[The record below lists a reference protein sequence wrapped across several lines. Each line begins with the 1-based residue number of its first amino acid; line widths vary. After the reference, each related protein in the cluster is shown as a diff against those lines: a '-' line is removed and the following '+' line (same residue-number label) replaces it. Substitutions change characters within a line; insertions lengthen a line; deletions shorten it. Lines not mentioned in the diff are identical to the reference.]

1 MWYYNAE
8 VIRRPKAL
16 QVGGFTHPPT
26 IFKDK
31 EKLSELGIKPYRE
44 VMPDGR
50 YFGSG
55 AYTLDTSGDEVVGTY
70 QAVGRDTDVLKK
82 GMLTRIKNI
91 LTNNLLAT
99 DWYYLRK
106 LRTGTDVLK
115 KGMLIKIKNTLTN
128 NLLATDWYYLRKL
141 RTGKDVPSDIQDY
154 SDALYAEY
162 DSKKTEINAMTK
174 LSEVME
180 FESRPHKLV
189 SKVRHIN
196 SDTGK
201 VTWGPETETKTMNVN
216 MCLNWS
222 MSPDSDTDPSFV
234 SLTAD

>member
-1 MWYYNAE
+1 MWYFREEIIKTAKSMKIDGLTYNRE
-8 VIRRPKAL
+8 VFMDA
-16 QVGGFTHPPT
+16 
-26 IFKDK
+26 DK
-31 EKLSELGIKPYRE
+31 LKELGIKPYRE
-44 VMPDGR
+44 VLPDSR
-50 YFGSG
+50 YFYNGG
-55 AYTLDTSGDEVVGTY
+55 YTTDTSGDEVIRTYTKVGK
-70 QAVGRDTDVLKK
+70 DTDDLTKDLLSLIKSQLKFK
-82 GMLTRIKNI
+82 
-91 LTNNLLAT
+91 LAET

-106 LRTGTDVLK
+106 LRTGT
-115 KGMLIKIKNTLTN
+115 
-128 NLLATDWYYLRKL
+128 
-141 RTGKDVPSDIQDY
+141 DVPSDIQDY

-222 MSPDSDTDPSFV
+222 MSPDATTDPSFV

>member
-1 MWYYNAE
+1 MWYYNGRIINKPE
-8 VIRRPKAL
+8 SIK
-16 QVGGFTHPPT
+16 VGGYVYNQDL
-26 IFKDK
+26 FK
-31 EKLSELGIKPYRE
+31 EQNKLAELGIKPYRL
-44 VMPDGR
+44 VVPDSR
-50 YFGSG
+50 YYSQG
-55 AYTLDTSGDEVVGTY
+55 TLNISNTDNEVVGTHD
-70 QAVGRDTDVLKK
+70 AIGKDVNILKE
-82 GMLTRIKNI
+82 GMLKTIKNQ
-91 LTNNLLAT
+91 LSSLLSNT

-106 LRTGTDVLK
+106 LRTDT
-115 KGMLIKIKNTLTN
+115 
-128 NLLATDWYYLRKL
+128 
-141 RTGKDVPSDIQDY
+141 DVPSEIQDY

-174 LSEVME
+174 LSEIME

-201 VTWGPETETKTMNVN
+201 HTWGPETETKTMNVN

-222 MSPDSDTDPSFV
+222 MSPDATADPSFV